1 MLVMKGS
8 TGGAGDAQLNRA
20 FLVDFESAVIKSFME
35 KFPETSIR
43 CSRFH
48 FGQSILRKIRELGL
62 ISEYKNCES
71 RIEYWLKHIY
81 G

>member
-1 MLVMKGS
+1 MKGS

-35 KFPETSIR
+35 KFPETSLR

-48 FGQSILRKIRELGL
+48 FAQSILFA
-62 ISEYKNCES
+62 NC
-71 RIEYWLKHIY
+71 L
-81 G
+81 